1 MRNIKCSDCAEYR
14 NEWCEKVIDSPHPDI
29 LRDCQYFHYKDSD
42 VIKVIRCK
50 DCKHYNPDVEIS
62 DDVLTVMACAMLGEK
77 WYPLSDDYC
86 SYAERRQNGSN
97 KD

>member
-29 LRDCQYFHYKDSD
+29 LRDCQYFHDKDRD

-50 DCKHYNPDVEIS
+50 DCKFYTSMRS
-62 DDVLTVMACAMLGEK
+62 DLKTGICAL
-77 WYPLSDDYC
+77 LSAHFGDDGFC
-86 SYAERRQNGSN
+86 SEAERRQ
-97 KD
+97 DE